1 MNRRPRLSF
10 TTRAAAAFVLLLCVL
25 TAQAKVAKRT
35 PGAPASITVDTG
47 RVEGRISPMLY
58 GQFIEFMFEGIK
70 GGLHAELLRDRS
82 FEDASNAIQ
91 LPRYWER
98 YPDDRNDDYGLNFR
112 RDSAVAY
119 PAAGPQKE
127 GLIGG
132 TSLRVEVGESVITRH
147 GLYQPRIPIRGNLDY
162 HGYLWMKTEGYNG
175 RVVVALESDV
185 SQGQIYAEAVIGGI
199 AGDWKKYEFILR
211 PPKSDP
217 LARFCILFE
226 GRGQVWLDQVSLVPG
241 DAVASARRD
250 VFERVSALSPAFIRY
265 PGGNVAQDYHWEWG
279 VGPRDQRPMWIN
291 LSWKNETE
299 PSDFGTDEFVEFC
312 HRTGAEPSITVNV
325 EGRGATPTEAAEWVE
340 YCNGSTTTKYGRMR
354 ERNGHR
360 APYNVKY
367 WEVGNEIWGSW
378 VRGHSDAETY
388 ARNLNRYAEAMR
400 RVDPTIKLIA
410 VGDNDMRWNR
420 TVLERAGN
428 HIDYLAI
435 HHYYN
440 TQSEVGDDPY
450 NLMARPLYFER
461 FYKEVSELIRETV
474 PGRQIK
480 LAINEWGL
488 ALPVHR
494 QYSIESALYAGRLMN
509 VFERSGDV
517 VGMSAV
523 SDLVNGWPGGI
534 IQANRHGLFL
544 SPIYLV
550 NQLYATHLGAERLA
564 VEVKGPTFDTTR
576 EGKQVPFLDAVVT
589 RSADGRRIFI
599 KSINT
604 DRVRALD
611 VNFRING
618 EPGFRRAKIEM
629 ISADTPGVFNS
640 FATPNAVSIKRARI
654 TAGRDFH
661 LILPK
666 QSISVITLHE

>member
-1 MNRRPRLSF
+1 
-10 TTRAAAAFVLLLCVL
+10 
-25 TAQAKVAKRT
+25 
-35 PGAPASITVDTG
+35 
-47 RVEGRISPMLY
+47 
-58 GQFIEFMFEGIK
+58 
-70 GGLHAELLRDRS
+70 
-82 FEDASNAIQ
+82 
-91 LPRYWER
+91 
-98 YPDDRNDDYGLNFR
+98 
-112 RDSAVAY
+112 
-119 PAAGPQKE
+119 
-127 GLIGG
+127 
-132 TSLRVEVGESVITRH
+132 
-147 GLYQPRIPIRGNLDY
+147 
-162 HGYLWMKTEGYNG
+162 
-175 RVVVALESDV
+175 
-185 SQGQIYAEAVIGGI
+185 
-199 AGDWKKYEFILR
+199 
-211 PPKSDP
+211 
-217 LARFCILFE
+217 
-226 GRGQVWLDQVSLVPG
+226 
-241 DAVASARRD
+241 
-250 VFERVSALSPAFIRY
+250 
-265 PGGNVAQDYHWEWG
+265 
-279 VGPRDQRPMWIN
+279 
-291 LSWKNETE
+291 
-299 PSDFGTDEFVEFC
+299 
-312 HRTGAEPSITVNV
+312 
-325 EGRGATPTEAAEWVE
+325 
-340 YCNGSTTTKYGRMR
+340 
-354 ERNGHR
+354 
-360 APYNVKY
+360 
-367 WEVGNEIWGSW
+367 
-378 VRGHSDAETY
+378 
-388 ARNLNRYAEAMR
+388 MR

-440 TQSEVGDDPY
+440 TQGEVGDDPY

-461 FYKEVSELIRETV
+461 FYKEVAELIRETA

-564 VEVKGPTFDTTR
+564 VEVKGPSFDTTR
-576 EGKQVPFLDAVVT
+576 EGKQVPFLDTAVT

-618 EPGFRRAKIEM
+618 GPGVRRAEIEM
-629 ISADTPGVFNS
+629 ISADSPGVFNS

-666 QSISVITLHE
+666 HSISVITLHE